1 MWRTRKCAEG
11 RSLLSMWRAASRVG
25 CRERFDICAVR
36 LAEVGLAGGVRG
48 GGRVRT
54 WV

>member
-11 RSLLSMWRAASRVG
+11 RSAFRRWRAASRVG
-25 CRERFDICAVR
+25 CRVRDEIVAVR
-36 LAEVGLAGGVRG
+36 EGVWGRG
-48 GGRVRT
+48 GGRTGAGWVRR